1 MREDN
6 VRTGSSNLGQRP
18 IYAHGGLCVGIL
30 VCRDIECVE
39 FAHAVIDS
47 VRTNPAPIKL
57 VCIPADMGSQWFGNN
72 PIERLFGGVHVAMC
86 NGMRD
91 ARSQSFLADDACRK
105 RQSQLRH
112 EPIRAE
118 LPFA

>member
-1 MREDN
+1 
-6 VRTGSSNLGQRP
+6 
-18 IYAHGGLCVGIL
+18 
-30 VCRDIECVE
+30 
-39 FAHAVIDS
+39 
-47 VRTNPAPIKL
+47 
-57 VCIPADMGSQWFGNN
+57 
-72 PIERLFGGVHVAMC
+72 MC